1 MPGLCSKNCCE
12 NSPRTPERGHAAIT
26 HQPPGVYP
34 NTPGFLGESDI
45 STGFRINSLS
55 VALYQNSW
63 KNHFPQCAANS
74 SRMSGSFS
82 PTSTRRR
89 TSGGLHAPAS
99 CPVQSGHRRSQKR
112 EQTRPPHA
120 GREAVPWYTRQS
132 ATAYQDTVRPSCL
145 ESRRKAK
152 HRAPGLLPELE
163 GQASRAGVRP
173 AHPFLRLHC
182 TGSKLSVVY
191 QTTLNFVLPTPCSAH
206 PFQ

>member
-45 STGFRINSLS
+45 STGFRIHFCSLPS
-55 VALYQNSW
+55 IRTRGRITSHNVLRT
-63 KNHFPQCAANS
+63 PAACPEVFLL
-74 SRMSGSFS
+74 RA
-82 PTSTRRR
+82 P
-89 TSGGLHAPAS
+89 GGAPPGDSMRQQAA
-99 CPVQSGHRRSQKR
+99 QSNQDTVVHRRESR
-112 EQTRPPHA
+112 PDPPHA